1 MNPQV
6 ASEDNPYQAMQ
17 ARLDLASERLGL
29 EPNLISILRTCERE
43 ITISMPVVM
52 DDGSVEV
59 FEGFR
64 VQHSTSRGPAKGGIR
79 FAMNVNREEVRA
91 LAAWMTW
98 KCAVVNVPFGG
109 GKGGVVCDP
118 FKMSKG
124 ELERVTRRY
133 VTGIMDFIGPDRDVP
148 APDMGTDGQIMAW
161 FMDTYSMHSRAYLPA
176 SVTGKP
182 ISLGG
187 SLGRV
192 EATGRGVML
201 CAREALK
208 HLGMNPKDCTVAV
221 QGSGN
226 VGMISALQLA
236 SIGVKVVAMSDVHG
250 GLYNENGLDLAGLRK
265 HMQVQRKLD
274 GFGGGDRLS
283 NNELLELPVD
293 ILVPAATENVINSKN
308 ASRIQAKIIV
318 EGANGPVTANADKML
333 DDKGFQDE
341 IVKRRVDKGVFV
353 VPDILANAG
362 GVTVSYFEWV
372 QDRMSFFWTQREV
385 EERMERIMVD
395 SFAATVDMAQR
406 FGESNRI
413 AAYMLGVDR
422 VAETTRMR
430 GIYA

>member
-1 MNPQV
+1 
-6 ASEDNPYQAMQ
+6 MQ
-17 ARLDLASERLGL
+17 ARLDLAAERLGL

-79 FAMNVNREEVRA
+79 FAMNVNRDEVRA

-118 FKMSKG
+118 FKMSRG

-148 APDMGTDGQIMAW
+148 APDMGTDGQVMAW
-161 FMDTYSMHSRAYLPA
+161 FMDTYSMHQRAYLPA

-187 SLGRV
+187 SLGRI

-208 HLGMNPKDCTVAV
+208 HLGMNPKECTVAI

-236 SIGVKVVAMSDVHG
+236 SIGIKVVAISDVHG
-250 GLYNENGLDLAGLRK
+250 ALYNPKGLDLAGIRNY
-265 HMQVQRKLD
+265 MQVQRKIE
-274 GFGGGDRLS
+274 GFDGGDRLT
-283 NNELLELPVD
+283 NTELLELPVD

-308 ASRIQAKIIV
+308 AEKIKARIIV
-318 EGANGPVTANADKML
+318 EGANGPVTAKADQML
-333 DDKGFQDE
+333 D
-341 IVKRRVDKGVFV
+341 DKGVFV

-406 FGESNRI
+406 FGVSNRI